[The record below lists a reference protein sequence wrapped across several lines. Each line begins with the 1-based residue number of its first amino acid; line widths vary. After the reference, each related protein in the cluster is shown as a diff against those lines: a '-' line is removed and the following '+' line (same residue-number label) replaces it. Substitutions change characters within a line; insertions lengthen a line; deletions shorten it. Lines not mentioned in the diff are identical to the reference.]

1 MIVGGGESDMLQ
13 TVLILDDE
21 PDNVALVDVSLRRHL
36 VGVETATFT
45 APRAAADWCARHE
58 PDLCLIDYKMPD
70 MTGIDFIR
78 QVRQH
83 PHIQSVPMIMIT
95 GQPDARLQHA
105 ALDAGATDFLSKPY
119 NVDDV
124 VVRTRNH
131 LRLREKLRER
141 RADVGQ
147 LEQAMDSALRAIE
160 HEQLQIIQCLTR
172 LSGYRDEETVNHMR
186 RVGHLSRMIADELGL
201 GSRFADQ
208 LLLAA
213 PLHDIGKVGI
223 PDRVLLKPRAL
234 DTVEREIM
242 QTHARIGYELL
253 KDSGSEVMRLA
264 AEIAH
269 THHETWDGQ
278 GYPNRLVGEAIPV
291 AGRIVAT
298 VDVFDALINSRHYKP
313 AWSLDDTLALLQRER
328 NRHFDAS
335 CVDVLVRRID
345 DAMGIQQ
352 QFSDELCASQSVLA
366 LRHAGVPA

>member
-1 MIVGGGESDMLQ
+1 MPQ

-21 PDNVALVDVSLRRHL
+21 PDNVALVDASLHRHL
-36 VGVETATFT
+36 AGIDTATFT
-45 APRAAADWCARHE
+45 APRAAAAWCALHE
-58 PDLCLIDYKMPD
+58 PDLCLIDYKMPE

-78 QVRQH
+78 QVREH
-83 PHIQSVPMIMIT
+83 PHFQSVPVIMIT
-95 GQPDARLQHA
+95 GQPDTRLQHA
-105 ALDAGATDFLSKPY
+105 ALEAGATDFLTKPY
-119 NVDDV
+119 NVEDV

-147 LEQAMDSALRAIE
+147 LEQAMDSAQRAIE

-201 GSRFADQ
+201 DSRFAEQ

-234 DTVEREIM
+234 DSIEREIM
-242 QTHARIGYELL
+242 QTHARIGFELL

-264 AEIAH
+264 AQIAH
-269 THHETWDGQ
+269 SHHETWDGQ
-278 GYPNRLVGEAIPV
+278 GYPNRLAGEAIPV
-291 AGRIVAT
+291 AGRIVAA

-313 AWSLDDTLALLQRER
+313 AWSLDDTQVLLRRER
-328 NRHFDAS
+328 GRHFDAR
-335 CVDVLVRRID
+335 CIDALVGRLD
-345 DAMGIQQ
+345 EAMDIQK
-352 QFSDELCASQSVLA
+352 QFSDELCASQSALA
-366 LRHAGVPA
+366 VRHAGVRA